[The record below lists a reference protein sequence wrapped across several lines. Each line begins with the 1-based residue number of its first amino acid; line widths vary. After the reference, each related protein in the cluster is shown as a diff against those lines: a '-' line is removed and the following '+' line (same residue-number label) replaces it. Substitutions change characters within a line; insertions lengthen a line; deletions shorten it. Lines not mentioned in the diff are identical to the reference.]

1 MKPIEVN
8 ESNERIAYGN
18 LYGTN
23 KLNSRVY
30 IAVLG
35 LGSPLLILLKN

>member
-1 MKPIEVN
+1 
-8 ESNERIAYGN
+8 

-35 LGSPLLILLKN
+35 LGSPLLILLKNWNIKASLKWQ